1 MAFIDLCC
9 ICRTKQHTTLQV
21 SKTVEHL
28 MLYLW
33 KTKKAFFKDLLEDF
47 QEPKPA
53 LITTNKALIKTI
65 CTNKSALIIAES
77 ALNYSQILIGFYAL
91 VSALLVLRFSLN
103 LFKIIQKISI
113 HKKIKYHS
121 ATLILVNDEVLLPT
135 F

>member
-1 MAFIDLCC
+1 MPFAAFTI
-9 ICRTKQHTTLQV
+9 TL
-21 SKTVEHL
+21 
-28 MLYLW
+28 
-33 KTKKAFFKDLLEDF
+33 
-47 QEPKPA
+47 KPA

-65 CTNKSALIIAES
+65 CADKSALIIAES

-103 LFKIIQKISI
+103 LFKIIQKNSI

-121 ATLILVNDEVLLPT
+121 ATLILANDEVLLPT